1 MNAHNMSANIP
12 QLFRTYQSREL
23 PLDCKIWEAARATS
37 ATPALFE
44 RIEIGRAQPFIDGGM
59 GHNNPS
65 RLVLE
70 EANALFPSRKLGC
83 LVSIGTGQA
92 GVISV
97 EEPKAMIDTL
107 KKIVTDCEATHE
119 TMRRL
124 FTNFPDA
131 YFRLNVD
138 QGMQGIELS
147 QLEKLSIVEAHTK
160 QYMKKNEVQKNI
172 DSMVNSI
179 RVPKAQ
185 LLIKQLSTAMSLM
198 RV

>member
-1 MNAHNMSANIP
+1 MSANIP
-12 QLFRTYQSREL
+12 QLFRTYQSHEV
-23 PLDCKIWEAARATS
+23 PLNCKIREAARATS

-59 GHNNPS
+59 GRNNPS
-65 RLVLE
+65 WLVLE
-70 EANALFPSRKLGC
+70 EANALFPGRKLGC
-83 LVSIGTGQA
+83 LVSIGTGQG

-97 EEPKAMIDTL
+97 DEPKAMIDTL

-119 TMRRL
+119 TMLRL

-147 QLEKLSIVEAHTK
+147 QLEKLNIVEAHTK
-160 QYMKKNEVQKNI
+160 HYMRRNEVEKNI
-172 DSMVNSI
+172 DSVVNAI
-179 RVPKAQ
+179 RVPKGQ
-185 LLIKQLSTAMSLM
+185 LLIEQFSTAMSFM
-198 RV
+198 KI